1 MWVPPQR
8 IKHSLPEGEWPTV
21 DQARNSLWFSPLKVG
36 NLNLQQRTWIPA
48 MVPWR
53 SNEEGEVTQDVLEY
67 YERYALGFPGAL
79 VVEATG
85 VRDIPSGPLLRI
97 GHDRYIPGL
106 RKLVEVVKKAS
117 QGRTRLFI
125 QIIDFLGIRRRPE
138 ASKFF
143 SRFLE
148 VKDRHRA
155 HFPGCS
161 DDEIR
166 QQLSGGNSELWRQV
180 LDEREYESLQYG
192 WRERVTDLDTPQI
205 RELPRTLPAYFAA
218 AALRAREAGFDGVEL
233 HYAHAYT
240 MASFLSGRNDRGD
253 GYGGS
258 REGRIRLPLEVF
270 AEVRRQVGA
279 DYAVGCRYLAHEGI
293 SGGYSLEDAC
303 FYGVEF
309 AKAGMDF
316 LSLSRGGK
324 FEDAKQPAVGWASYP
339 YTGPSGYECMPGY
352 ISDERGPWGRNV
364 ASAAPIRQALRASGF
379 ETPVVVTGG
388 ICSFAQAEE
397 LLSNGTADIIGSA
410 RQSLADPDWFQK
422 VALGRGQEV
431 RRCKFSNYCEGLD
444 QKHKQVTCQCW
455 DRLDLDEPGIR
466 LAEDGRRRLLAPI
479 WKQ

>member
-8 IKHSLPEGEWPTV
+8 IKHSLPAGDWPTLE
-21 DQARNSLWFSPLKVG
+21 QARNSLWFKPLRAG
-36 NLNLQQRTWIPA
+36 NLSLEQRTWIPA

-53 SNEEGEVTQDVLEY
+53 SNQEGEVTQDVLDY

-106 RKLVEVVKKAS
+106 RKLAEVVKRAS
-117 QGRTRLFI
+117 QGRTRLLI

-138 ASKFF
+138 ADKFF
-143 SRFLE
+143 ARFLD
-148 VKDRHRA
+148 VKDRHRQ
-155 HFPGCS
+155 HFPGRS

-166 QQLSGGNSELWRQV
+166 QRLASDESLWKEV

-192 WRERVTDLDTPQI
+192 WRERVTDLDSPQI
-205 RELPRTLPAYFAA
+205 RELPISLPPVFGAA
-218 AALRAREAGFDGVEL
+218 AARAREAGFDGVEL

-240 MASFLSGRNDRGD
+240 MASFLSGRNDRDD
-253 GYGGS
+253 GYGS
-258 REGRIRLPLEVF
+258 TREGRLRLPLEVYR
-270 AEVRRQVGA
+270 EVRRQVGG

-293 SGGYSLEDAC
+293 SGGYSAEDAC

-309 AKAGMDF
+309 ARAGMDF

-339 YTGPSGYECMPGY
+339 YTGPSGYECMPSF

-364 ASAAPIRQALRASGF
+364 ASAAPIRQAVRAAGL
-379 ETPVVVTGG
+379 ETPGVVTGG
-388 ICSFAQAEE
+388 ICSFTQAEE
-397 LLSNGTADIIGSA
+397 LLRNGSADIIGSA
-410 RQSLADPDWFQK
+410 RQSLADPDWFHK
-422 VALGRGQEV
+422 VSLGRGEEV

-455 DRLDLDEPGIR
+455 DRLQLDETGVT
-466 LAEDGRRRLLAPI
+466 LAEDGRRRLLAPL
-479 WKQ
+479 WRP

>member
-8 IKHSLPEGEWPTV
+8 IKHVLPEEGWPTAE
-21 DQARNSLWFSPLKVG
+21 QARDSLWFSPLKAG
-36 NLNLQQRTWIPA
+36 NLSLEQRTWIPA

-53 SNEEGEVTQDVLEY
+53 SNEQGEVTQDVLDY

-106 RKLVEVVKKAS
+106 RKLVEVVKRAS
-117 QGRTRLFI
+117 QGRTRLLI

-138 ASKFF
+138 PAKFF
-143 SRFLE
+143 ARFFD
-148 VKDRHRA
+148 VKNRHRQ

-166 QQLSGGNSELWRQV
+166 QQLSADEGLWKQV

-192 WRERVTDLDTPQI
+192 WRERVTDLDTPHI
-205 RELPRTLPAYFAA
+205 RELPVSLPPVFGAA
-218 AALRAREAGFDGVEL
+218 AARAREAGFDGVEL

-240 MASFLSGRNDRGD
+240 MASFLSARNNRDD
-253 GYGGS
+253 GYGATP
-258 REGRIRLPLEVF
+258 EGRLRLPLEVYR
-270 AEVRRQVGA
+270 EVRRQVGD

-293 SGGYSLEDAC
+293 SGGYSQEDAC
-303 FYGVEF
+303 TYGVAF
-309 AKAGMDF
+309 ARAGMDF

-339 YTGPSGYECMPGY
+339 YTGPSGYECMPSF

-364 ASAAPIRQALRASGF
+364 PSAAPIRQAVRAAGL

-388 ICSFAQAEE
+388 ICTFTQAEE
-397 LLSNGTADIIGSA
+397 LLRSGSADIIGSA
-410 RQSLADPDWFQK
+410 RQSLADPDWFHK
-422 VALGRGQEV
+422 VSLGRGEEV

-455 DRLDLDEPGIR
+455 DRLQLDEPGLA
-466 LAEDGRRRLLAPI
+466 LAEDGRRRLLAPL
-479 WKQ
+479 WKP

>member
-8 IKHSLPEGEWPTV
+8 LKHALPEGHWPSAEE
-21 DQARNSLWFSPLKVG
+21 ARDSLWFSPLLAG
-36 NLNLQQRTWIPA
+36 NLKLEQRTWIPA

-53 SNEEGEVTQDVLEY
+53 SNEEGEVTQDVLDY
-67 YERYALGFPGAL
+67 YERYAMGFPGAL

-106 RKLVEVVKKAS
+106 RKLVEVVRRAS
-117 QGRTRLFI
+117 QGRTRLLI

-138 ASKFF
+138 PAKFF
-143 SRFLE
+143 ARFFE
-148 VKDRHRA
+148 VKDRHRQ
-155 HFPGCS
+155 HFPGAS

-166 QQLSGGNSELWRQV
+166 HQLSGGKPEFWKQV

-192 WRERVTDLDTPQI
+192 WRERVTDLDTPHIQ
-205 RELPRTLPAYFAA
+205 ELPRVLPGIFGAA
-218 AALRAREAGFDGVEL
+218 ATRAREAGFDGVEL

-253 GYGGS
+253 EYGGN
-258 REGRIRLPLEVF
+258 RENRVRLPLEVF
-270 AEVRRQVGA
+270 REVRRQVGQ
-279 DYAVGCRYLAHEGI
+279 DYAVGCRYVAHEGI
-293 SGGYSLEDAC
+293 VGGYSTADAC
-303 FYGVEF
+303 YYGVEF
-309 AKAGMDF
+309 AQAGMDF

-339 YTGPSGYECMPGY
+339 YTGPSGYECMPSY
-352 ISDERGPWGRNV
+352 ISDDRGPWGRNV
-364 ASAAPIRQALRASGF
+364 ASARPIRQAIRSAGL

-388 ICSFAQAEE
+388 ICSFNQAEE
-397 LLSNGTADIIGSA
+397 LLRNGSADIIGSA
-410 RQSLADPDWFQK
+410 RQSLADPDWFHK
-422 VALGRGQEV
+422 VALGRGDEV

-455 DRLDLDEPGIR
+455 DRLNLDEPGVT
-466 LAEDGRRRLLAPI
+466 LAEDGRRRLLAPV
-479 WKQ
+479 WKP